1 MQLRFDYRI
10 DIVTIVC
17 RLDEEIKNEDKIRKN
32 TEFLHKTSYNF
43 IFNHKKNTSFMIIGH
58 KQRHF
63 DCF

>member
-32 TEFLHKTSYNF
+32 TEFLHKTRFNF
-43 IFNHKKNTSFMIIGH
+43 IFNHKKKYFIHDNRSPTKTF
-58 KQRHF
+58 
-63 DCF
+63 